1 MLLLSIFGS
10 PRKNGFSSRLHEEM
24 IIPFKER
31 GFFIERIYAYETDVM
46 PCTGCGWCANN
57 SGCSINDGMTGIYR
71 LIKTADV
78 ISISSPLYFS
88 SFPSPLKAI
97 IDRCQLLWEE
107 GRRDKPA
114 QTNGKGLFICAA
126 GDEYNGMFDGVS
138 MAIRHFYNAINISYN
153 PEDAILYPQSDS
165 SAEISL
171 EFIKKARI
179 IGEKY
184 STP

>member
-10 PRKNGFSSRLHEEM
+10 PRKNGFSTGLHEEM

-31 GFFIERIYAYETDVM
+31 GFFIERLYAYDTDVR
-46 PCTGCGWCANN
+46 PCTGCGWCAGHDCCPI
-57 SGCSINDGMTGIYR
+57 SDAMTEIYR
-71 LIKTADV
+71 LIREADV

-107 GRRDKPA
+107 GRREKIA
-114 QTNGKGLFICAA
+114 VKTKKGLFICAA
-126 GDEYNGMFDGVS
+126 GDQYKGMFGGVS
-138 MAIRHFYNAINISYN
+138 MGIKHFYNAINTAYEA
-153 PEDAILYPQSDS
+153 EDAILYPLSDS
-165 SAEISL
+165 TPEISL
-171 EFIKKARI
+171 EFLQKAHI

-184 STP
+184 SAV